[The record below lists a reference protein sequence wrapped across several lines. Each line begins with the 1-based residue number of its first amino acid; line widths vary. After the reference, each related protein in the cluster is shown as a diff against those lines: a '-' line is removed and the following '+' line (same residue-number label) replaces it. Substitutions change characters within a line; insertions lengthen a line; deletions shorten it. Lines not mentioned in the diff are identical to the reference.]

1 MDQSLA
7 NQTGSLCAQ
16 PQWQRSPGGPSQR
29 QHDLRA
35 FTLTVEFVGEGS
47 VDPDGTVLQW
57 LWDFGD
63 GFTSTAP
70 NPIHTFTNQEAPNPT
85 PRVVTLT
92 VTDAEGD
99 LDQETMLIGLD
110 ASPPEPNITSIP
122 QGTTYG
128 LTDDT
133 VLELFGEVED
143 DDGDVAAGSWRWR
156 TILHHND
163 HTHPEPWVNLQST
176 QTVLSP
182 LGCGIEDYWYRI
194 QLEVTDKIGLT
205 GTDEVQVFPA
215 CPGCS
220 EDLDANGEVDL
231 EMSFDSLRLWRA
243 RRCQR
248 RRSATS
254 PISWWCSPSGAPAS
268 DSHRVW
274 ARWDM
279 AEFDSI
285 FSRRTRP
292 SGSGRLKGRR
302 YPPLRCSLS
311 LRHIHLDKDCPKPR

>member
-1 MDQSLA
+1 MRMLVSVDISKGFAAWKQMAKDMAPEMEKVGVKMVWGGTNPNTNELWISRWQTRLDRLVPNPSGNVPPVAQA
-7 NQTGSLCAQ
+7 NANTTF
-16 PQWQRSPGGPSQR
+16 GPSP
-29 QHDLRA
+29 
-35 FTLTVEFVGEGS
+35 LTVEFVGEGS

-205 GTDEVQVFPA
+205 GTDEVEVFPA
-215 CPGCS
+215 CPGCP
-220 EDLDANGEVDL
+220 EDLDANGEVDFGDVIL
-231 EMSFDSLRLWRA
+231 VLSGFGG
-243 RRCQR
+243 
-248 RRSATS
+248 TS
-254 PISWWCSPSGAPAS
+254 PDVNGDGQCNFS
-268 DSHRVW
+268 DLVVVLSVW
-274 ARWDM
+274 G
-279 AEFDSI
+279 
-285 FSRRTRP
+285 T
-292 SGSGRLKGRR
+292 
-302 YPPLRCSLS
+302 CQ
-311 LRHIHLDKDCPKPR
+311 

>member
-1 MDQSLA
+1 STTPQFVHRRPIIDWVHGGNPVTRVPLYSPAGEAIFSRLGLPDAPVAGDPFVGKCAVLLGWLGPQYGPVWGNTLLVGDYASEWVRSFSFSESGELSAVALFNEVAGAPVWGGTNPNTNELWISRWQTRLDRLVPNPSGNVPPVAQA
-7 NQTGSLCAQ
+7 NANTTF
-16 PQWQRSPGGPSQR
+16 GPSP
-29 QHDLRA
+29 
-35 FTLTVEFVGEGS
+35 LTVEFVGEGS

-143 DDGDVAAGSWRWR
+143 DDG
-156 TILHHND
+156 
-163 HTHPEPWVNLQST
+163 
-176 QTVLSP
+176 
-182 LGCGIEDYWYRI
+182 
-194 QLEVTDKIGLT
+194 
-205 GTDEVQVFPA
+205 
-215 CPGCS
+215 
-220 EDLDANGEVDL
+220 
-231 EMSFDSLRLWRA
+231 
-243 RRCQR
+243 
-248 RRSATS
+248 
-254 PISWWCSPSGAPAS
+254 
-268 DSHRVW
+268 
-274 ARWDM
+274 
-279 AEFDSI
+279 
-285 FSRRTRP
+285 
-292 SGSGRLKGRR
+292 
-302 YPPLRCSLS
+302 
-311 LRHIHLDKDCPKPR
+311 